1 MRDATYQLVVRGE
14 LDDRFELVFTGMELS
29 QVEGTTVMTG
39 KVRDDAELYGL
50 VERIA
55 ELGLELVSIQQ
66 VVGPANGAGV
76 HDSSPR
82 P

>member
-14 LDDRFELVFTGMELS
+14 LDTRFELVFTGMELS

-66 VVGPANGAGV
+66 IVGPANGDGSGA
-76 HDSSPR
+76 
-82 P
+82 

>member
-1 MRDATYQLVVRGE
+1 VRDATYQLVVRGE

-39 KVRDDAELYGL
+39 KVRDDAALYGL

-66 VVGPANGAGV
+66 VVGPANGDGRGA
-76 HDSSPR
+76 
-82 P
+82 

>member
-1 MRDATYQLVVRGE
+1 VRDATYQLVVRGE
-14 LDDRFELVFTGMELS
+14 LDTRFELVFTGMELS

-66 VVGPANGAGV
+66 IVGPANGDGSGA
-76 HDSSPR
+76 
-82 P
+82 

>member
-14 LDDRFELVFTGMELS
+14 LDTRFELVFTGMELS

-66 VVGPANGAGV
+66 VVRPANGEGRSA
-76 HDSSPR
+76 
-82 P
+82 

>member
-14 LDDRFELVFTGMELS
+14 LDTRFELVFTGMELS

-66 VVGPANGAGV
+66 VVSPANGEGRSA
-76 HDSSPR
+76 
-82 P
+82 

>member
-1 MRDATYQLVVRGE
+1 VRDATYQLVVRGE
-14 LDDRFELVFTGMELS
+14 LDTRFELVFTGMELS

-66 VVGPANGAGV
+66 VVRPANGEGRSA
-76 HDSSPR
+76 
-82 P
+82 

>member
-1 MRDATYQLVVRGE
+1 MREATYQLVVRGE
-14 LDDRFELVFTGMELS
+14 LDTRFELVFTGMELS

-66 VVGPANGAGV
+66 LVRPANGDGRSA
-76 HDSSPR
+76 
-82 P
+82 

>member
-1 MRDATYQLVVRGE
+1 VRDATYQLIVRGE
-14 LDDRFELVFTGMELS
+14 LDTRFELVFTGMQLS

-39 KVRDDAELYGL
+39 KVRDDAALYGL

-66 VVGPANGAGV
+66 VVGPANGEDRGA
-76 HDSSPR
+76 
-82 P
+82 

>member
-14 LDDRFELVFTGMELS
+14 LDTRFELVFTGMELS

-66 VVGPANGAGV
+66 LLRPANGEGRSA
-76 HDSSPR
+76 
-82 P
+82 

>member
-14 LDDRFELVFTGMELS
+14 LDTRFELVFTGMELS

-39 KVRDDAELYGL
+39 KVRDDAALYGL

-66 VVGPANGAGV
+66 LVRPANGEGRSA
-76 HDSSPR
+76 
-82 P
+82 

>member
-1 MRDATYQLVVRGE
+1 VRNATYQLVVRGE
-14 LDDRFELVFTGMELS
+14 LDTRFELVFTGMELS

-66 VVGPANGAGV
+66 LVRPANGEGRSA
-76 HDSSPR
+76 
-82 P
+82 

>member
-14 LDDRFELVFTGMELS
+14 LDTRFELVFTGMELS

-66 VVGPANGAGV
+66 LVKPANGEGRSA
-76 HDSSPR
+76 
-82 P
+82 

>member
-1 MRDATYQLVVRGE
+1 VRDATYQLVVRGE
-14 LDDRFELVFTGMELS
+14 LDARFELVFTGMELS

-66 VVGPANGAGV
+66 LVRPANGEGRSA
-76 HDSSPR
+76 
-82 P
+82 

>member
-1 MRDATYQLVVRGE
+1 MRDATYQLIVRGE
-14 LDDRFELVFTGMELS
+14 LDTRFELVFTGMQLS

-39 KVRDDAELYGL
+39 KVRDDAALYGL

-66 VVGPANGAGV
+66 VVGPANGEDRGA
-76 HDSSPR
+76 
-82 P
+82 

>member
-1 MRDATYQLVVRGE
+1 
-14 LDDRFELVFTGMELS
+14 MELS

-66 VVGPANGAGV
+66 VVGPANGDGRSA
-76 HDSSPR
+76 
-82 P
+82 

>member
-14 LDDRFELVFTGMELS
+14 LDTRFELVFTGMELS

-66 VVGPANGAGV
+66 LVRPTNGEGRSA
-76 HDSSPR
+76 
-82 P
+82 

>member
-14 LDDRFELVFTGMELS
+14 LDTRFELVFTGMELS

-66 VVGPANGAGV
+66 LVRPANGEGRSA
-76 HDSSPR
+76 
-82 P
+82 

>member
-1 MRDATYQLVVRGE
+1 VRDATYQLVVRGE
-14 LDDRFELVFTGMELS
+14 LDTRFELVFTGMELS

-66 VVGPANGAGV
+66 VVGPANGDGRSA
-76 HDSSPR
+76 
-82 P
+82 

>member
-1 MRDATYQLVVRGE
+1 MRDSTYQLVVRGE
-14 LDDRFELVFTGMELS
+14 LDTRFELVFTGMELS

-39 KVRDDAELYGL
+39 KVRDDAALYGL

-66 VVGPANGAGV
+66 LNGPANGGGSGA
-76 HDSSPR
+76 
-82 P
+82 

>member
-1 MRDATYQLVVRGE
+1 VRDATYQLVVRGE

-39 KVRDDAELYGL
+39 KVRDDAALYGL

-66 VVGPANGAGV
+66 LVGPANGDGRGA
-76 HDSSPR
+76 
-82 P
+82 

>member
-1 MRDATYQLVVRGE
+1 VRDATYQLVVRGE
-14 LDDRFELVFTGMELS
+14 LDTRFELVFTGMELS

-66 VVGPANGAGV
+66 LVRPANGEGRSA
-76 HDSSPR
+76 
-82 P
+82 

>member
-1 MRDATYQLVVRGE
+1 VRDATYQLVVRGE
-14 LDDRFELVFTGMELS
+14 LDTRFELVFTGMELS

-66 VVGPANGAGV
+66 LVRPANGEGGSA
-76 HDSSPR
+76 
-82 P
+82 

>member
-1 MRDATYQLVVRGE
+1 MQ
-14 LDDRFELVFTGMELS
+14 LS

-39 KVRDDAELYGL
+39 KVRDDAALYGL

-66 VVGPANGAGV
+66 VVGPANGEGRGA
-76 HDSSPR
+76 
-82 P
+82 

>member
-39 KVRDDAELYGL
+39 KVRDDAALYGL

-66 VVGPANGAGV
+66 VVGPANGDGRGA
-76 HDSSPR
+76 
-82 P
+82 

>member
-14 LDDRFELVFTGMELS
+14 LDTRFELVFTGMELS

-66 VVGPANGAGV
+66 LVRPANGDGRSA
-76 HDSSPR
+76 
-82 P
+82 

>member
-39 KVRDDAELYGL
+39 KVRDDAALYGL

-66 VVGPANGAGV
+66 LVGPANGDGRGA
-76 HDSSPR
+76 
-82 P
+82 